1 MNKTHVTEI
10 LSVGTELL
18 LGHALSVTKAE
29 YARIVMELEHFR
41 QKILNIARGV
51 KRGEQVYR
59 LNLQFFPLTKPKE
72 ELHE

>member
-1 MNKTHVTEI
+1 MTLAVTQ
-10 LSVGTELL
+10 
-18 LGHALSVTKAE
+18 AE
-29 YARIVMELEHFR
+29 YARIVMELENFR

-51 KRGEQVYR
+51 KTGEQVYR